1 MKLNEFFKTVGYD
14 IDEILSYKSSDDKY
28 LSWYKGFV
36 NNFHKYYVYNGE
48 RQVFKNR
55 YSLNL
60 AKKIC
65 ENFADFLMNEKVRIT
80 LGTDKNTKIINDLL
94 RKNNN
99 EKELKF
105 GDEL

>member
-1 MKLNEFFKTVGYD
+1 
-14 IDEILSYKSSDDKY
+14 
-28 LSWYKGFV
+28 
-36 NNFHKYYVYNGE
+36 
-48 RQVFKNR
+48 
-55 YSLNL
+55 
-60 AKKIC
+60 
-65 ENFADFLMNEKVRIT
+65 MNEKVRIT